1 MIYCRDCDQ
10 LRNNDP
16 DGMVLTCALTG
27 QRCFVDDLPLTTMS
41 RCPRKED
48 ETCKL

>member
-1 MIYCRDCDQ
+1 MIRCRDCDQ

-27 QRCFVDDLPLTTMS
+27 QRCFIDDLPWTTMS
-41 RCPRKED
+41 QCPKKED
-48 ETCKL
+48 KQDGN